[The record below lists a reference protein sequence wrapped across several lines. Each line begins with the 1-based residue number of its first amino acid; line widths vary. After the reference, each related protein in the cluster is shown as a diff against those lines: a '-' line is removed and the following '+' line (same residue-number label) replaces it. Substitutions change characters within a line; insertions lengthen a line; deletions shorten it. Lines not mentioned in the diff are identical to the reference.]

1 MKDWTRSETL
11 ALALEDCAT
20 CQGLGMVEN
29 TRSKRPCNCVLRGIF
44 RLCYNRFRYCSEKD
58 KHIARATLEFGRGG
72 KATRYVWGRKEEE
85 YVADFYLVSRRN
97 LEGLE
102 WDIFR
107 FHFLLGADWRLCCLR
122 LKLDRGTF
130 FHHVY
135 RMEQRLGR
143 VFRELKPY
151 PLYPLDEYFGGT
163 IEHEPIAASELSAQR
178 SNDLK
183 TMKEKGNVLPFRR
196 VVPVRA
202 PLMPAATDDK
212 DEKVA

>member
-20 CQGLGMVEN
+20 SQGLGMVEN
-29 TRSKRPCNCVLRGIF
+29 RRSNRACNCVLRGIF

-58 KHIARATLEFGRGG
+58 KHIPRATLEVGMG
-72 KATRYVWGRKEEE
+72 KSASRYVWGRKEEE
-85 YVADFYLVSRRN
+85 FVADFYLVSRRN

-107 FHFLLGADWRLCCLR
+107 FHFLLGGDWRLCCLR
-122 LKLDRGTF
+122 LKMDRGTF

-135 RMEQRLGR
+135 RIEQKLGR
-143 VFRELKPY
+143 LFRNLEPY

-163 IEHEPIAASELSAQR
+163 IRRGPSMAENRRHTYDELPPMMRDEEQNWR
-178 SNDLK
+178 K
-183 TMKEKGNVLPFRR
+183 KR
-196 VVPVRA
+196 VVPIRA
-202 PLMPAATDDK
+202 PLARTEQEPPE
-212 DEKVA
+212 EKAS